1 MPILLRIC
9 PSGSAHYLQT
19 FRDKL
24 RNPKEYQQILCTNP
38 PQYAIL
44 ISINKRTLVPTYTER
59 KAYDWLLDSSI
70 AFLLVFFVSRAKF
83 GGEKSMLARVISA
96 ILGTLVFIVH
106 FGVLIWFNTEPVT
119 ISAAGKAV
127 VYAAP
132 IVLSILMII
141 LTLLSQPPKKEN
153 EEETEESEND
163 TEETAT
169 AETNEGTAAK

>member
-1 MPILLRIC
+1 MTI
-9 PSGSAHYLQT
+9 
-19 FRDKL
+19 
-24 RNPKEYQQILCTNP
+24 NPGM
-38 PQYAIL
+38 L
-44 ISINKRTLVPTYTER
+44 IFC
-59 KAYDWLLDSSI
+59 LLDSAI

-141 LTLLSQPPKKEN
+141 LTLLSQPPKKKMKRKQKNPRTTRKKPQRQKQMKERQPN
-153 EEETEESEND
+153 NQLCRSFFVVLQQFQKFSTYISSNVFS
-163 TEETAT
+163 
-169 AETNEGTAAK
+169 

>member
-1 MPILLRIC
+1 MTI
-9 PSGSAHYLQT
+9 
-19 FRDKL
+19 
-24 RNPKEYQQILCTNP
+24 NPGM
-38 PQYAIL
+38 L
-44 ISINKRTLVPTYTER
+44 IFC
-59 KAYDWLLDSSI
+59 LLDSSI

-141 LTLLSQPPKKEN
+141 LTLLSQPPNKESKNDDTYDDTLAVTTEN

>member
-1 MPILLRIC
+1 MTI
-9 PSGSAHYLQT
+9 
-19 FRDKL
+19 
-24 RNPKEYQQILCTNP
+24 NPGM
-38 PQYAIL
+38 L
-44 ISINKRTLVPTYTER
+44 IFC
-59 KAYDWLLDSSI
+59 LLDSAI

-141 LTLLSQPPKKEN
+141 LTLLSQPPKKE
-153 EEETEESEND
+153 ETEESEND

>member
-1 MPILLRIC
+1 
-9 PSGSAHYLQT
+9 
-19 FRDKL
+19 
-24 RNPKEYQQILCTNP
+24 
-38 PQYAIL
+38 
-44 ISINKRTLVPTYTER
+44 
-59 KAYDWLLDSSI
+59 
-70 AFLLVFFVSRAKF
+70 
-83 GGEKSMLARVISA
+83 MLARVISA

-141 LTLLSQPPKKEN
+141 LTLLSQPPKKTS
-153 EEETEESEND
+153 EEETKESEND

-169 AETNEGTAAK
+169 AETNGGKRRQIISYAVPFLVVLRNFRNFLHILLQMFFLNL

>member
-1 MPILLRIC
+1 MRN
-9 PSGSAHYLQT
+9 SG
-19 FRDKL
+19 
-24 RNPKEYQQILCTNP
+24 
-38 PQYAIL
+38 
-44 ISINKRTLVPTYTER
+44 
-59 KAYDWLLDSSI
+59 
-70 AFLLVFFVSRAKF
+70 AKKVCLP
-83 GGEKSMLARVISA
+83 GVISA

>member
-1 MPILLRIC
+1 M
-9 PSGSAHYLQT
+9 
-19 FRDKL
+19 
-24 RNPKEYQQILCTNP
+24 
-38 PQYAIL
+38 
-44 ISINKRTLVPTYTER
+44 VPTYTER
-59 KAYDWLLDSSI
+59 KDYDNQSGNVN
-70 AFLLVFFVSRAKF
+70 FLSVGFINCLSPCFLRIPC
-83 GGEKSMLARVISA
+83 EIRARVISA

-106 FGVLIWFNTEPVT
+106 FGVLIWFNTEPIT
-119 ISAAGKAV
+119 ISAAGKTV

-169 AETNEGTAAK
+169 AETNEGPAAKYSAVPFLFAAISEIFYIYFFKCFFLIFEMLQANIIATTFFLLFK

>member
-1 MPILLRIC
+1 MTI
-9 PSGSAHYLQT
+9 
-19 FRDKL
+19 
-24 RNPKEYQQILCTNP
+24 NPGM
-38 PQYAIL
+38 L
-44 ISINKRTLVPTYTER
+44 IFC
-59 KAYDWLLDSSI
+59 LLDSAI

-169 AETNEGTAAK
+169 AETFYIYFFKCFFLIFEMLQANIIATTFFLLFK

>member
-1 MPILLRIC
+1 MTI
-9 PSGSAHYLQT
+9 
-19 FRDKL
+19 
-24 RNPKEYQQILCTNP
+24 NPGM
-38 PQYAIL
+38 L
-44 ISINKRTLVPTYTER
+44 IFC
-59 KAYDWLLDSSI
+59 LLDSAI

-141 LTLLSQPPKKEN
+141 LTLLLSRRKKKMKRKQKNPRTTRKKPQRQKQMKERQPNNQLCRSFFVVLQQFQKFSTYISSN
-153 EEETEESEND
+153 VFS
-163 TEETAT
+163 
-169 AETNEGTAAK
+169 

>member
-1 MPILLRIC
+1 MTI
-9 PSGSAHYLQT
+9 
-19 FRDKL
+19 
-24 RNPKEYQQILCTNP
+24 NPGM
-38 PQYAIL
+38 L
-44 ISINKRTLVPTYTER
+44 IFC
-59 KAYDWLLDSSI
+59 LLDSSI

-132 IVLSILMII
+132 IVLS
-141 LTLLSQPPKKEN
+141 TSSCRAGSPHAASAAARPP
-153 EEETEESEND
+153 
-163 TEETAT
+163 
-169 AETNEGTAAK
+169 

>member
-1 MPILLRIC
+1 MTI
-9 PSGSAHYLQT
+9 
-19 FRDKL
+19 
-24 RNPKEYQQILCTNP
+24 NPGM
-38 PQYAIL
+38 L
-44 ISINKRTLVPTYTER
+44 IFC
-59 KAYDWLLDSSI
+59 LLDSLI

-141 LTLLSQPPKKEN
+141 LTLLLSRRKKKTKRKQKNPRTTRKKPQRQKQMKERQPN
-153 EEETEESEND
+153 NQLCRSFFVVLQQF
-163 TEETAT
+163 
-169 AETNEGTAAK
+169 

>member
-1 MPILLRIC
+1 MTI
-9 PSGSAHYLQT
+9 
-19 FRDKL
+19 
-24 RNPKEYQQILCTNP
+24 NPGM
-38 PQYAIL
+38 L
-44 ISINKRTLVPTYTER
+44 IFC
-59 KAYDWLLDSSI
+59 LLDSSI

-141 LTLLSQPPKKEN
+141 LSQPPKKEN

>member
-1 MPILLRIC
+1 MTI
-9 PSGSAHYLQT
+9 
-19 FRDKL
+19 
-24 RNPKEYQQILCTNP
+24 NPGM
-38 PQYAIL
+38 L
-44 ISINKRTLVPTYTER
+44 IFC
-59 KAYDWLLDSSI
+59 LLDSSI

-106 FGVLIWFNTEPVT
+106 FGVLIWFN
-119 ISAAGKAV
+119 AGKAV

>member
-1 MPILLRIC
+1 MTI
-9 PSGSAHYLQT
+9 
-19 FRDKL
+19 
-24 RNPKEYQQILCTNP
+24 NPGM
-38 PQYAIL
+38 L
-44 ISINKRTLVPTYTER
+44 IFC
-59 KAYDWLLDSSI
+59 LLDSAI

-132 IVLSILMII
+132 IVLSIL
-141 LTLLSQPPKKEN
+141 TLLSQPPKKEN

>member
-1 MPILLRIC
+1 MTI
-9 PSGSAHYLQT
+9 
-19 FRDKL
+19 
-24 RNPKEYQQILCTNP
+24 NPGM
-38 PQYAIL
+38 L
-44 ISINKRTLVPTYTER
+44 IFC
-59 KAYDWLLDSSI
+59 LLDSSI

-83 GGEKSMLARVISA
+83 GGEKSMFARVISA

-169 AETNEGTAAK
+169 AETMKERQPNNQLCRSFFVVLQQFQKFSTYISSNVFS

>member
-1 MPILLRIC
+1 MTI
-9 PSGSAHYLQT
+9 
-19 FRDKL
+19 
-24 RNPKEYQQILCTNP
+24 NPGM
-38 PQYAIL
+38 L
-44 ISINKRTLVPTYTER
+44 IFC
-59 KAYDWLLDSSI
+59 LLDSAI

-169 AETNEGTAAK
+169 AETNHDHQLSWWFPLRL